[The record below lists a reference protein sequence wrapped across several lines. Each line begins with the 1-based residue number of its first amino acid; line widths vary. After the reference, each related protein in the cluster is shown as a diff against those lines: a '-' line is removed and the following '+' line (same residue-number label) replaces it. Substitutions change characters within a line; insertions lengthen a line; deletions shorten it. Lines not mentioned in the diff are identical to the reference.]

1 VRSDEIVVEEVVV
14 LPSLWL
20 EGLTNLFI
28 NAVSLLNNK
37 RQIDSQERIKNA
49 NKTYF
54 MLQKVFRNKTISKKL
69 KLRLRAQE

>member
-1 VRSDEIVVEEVVV
+1 MDVQIDVEEAVV

-28 NAVSLLNNK
+28 DAVSLLNNK

-54 MLQKVFRNKTISKKL
+54 MLQKFFRNKTMSKKP